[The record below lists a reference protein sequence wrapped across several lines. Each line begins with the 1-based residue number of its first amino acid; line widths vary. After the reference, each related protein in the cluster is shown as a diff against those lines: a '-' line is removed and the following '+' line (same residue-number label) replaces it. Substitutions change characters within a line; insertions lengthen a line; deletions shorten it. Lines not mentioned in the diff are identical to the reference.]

1 MFWDCLSIQP
11 TWIVLFFQMSVGSD
25 SDLNENDKDPYQQSV
40 QENEIYICEE
50 TLKGVDNILNEYLI
64 LDEYLMNL
72 DVPEF
77 NFPVDTSH
85 FDVDPNPIN
94 QSIFSA
100 DTSVPPDLNPNPINQ
115 SIFLAGI
122 SVQPDLNPDPINQ
135 GPADVSNDNSIGT
148 PSNNLPLRE
157 STNVLEN
164 GLKKKRARTQVE
176 KSERNAKKYPV
187 LQPCKESCSKRCIT
201 NFSSDDRAL
210 INSRFWKLSFT
221 ERRQWLAAYINQ
233 VDVKNK
239 TSQQKD
245 GGHLS
250 SREYLLHLKGSNN
263 LIVCKSMLLNTRG
276 LKSDGTKTEMV
287 LAQSQS
293 CDGAIAPIED
303 RRGSHPPSNK
313 CDAEVIYFY
322 INSCNPVISHYK
334 RKNAAYKRYLNPELS
349 TKEMYK
355 NFSDSKE
362 NNKTYCNAFKSEN
375 VGFS

>member
-245 GGHLS
+245 GGHLP

>member
-1 MFWDCLSIQP
+1 MFWDRLSIQP
-11 TWIVLFFQMSVGSD
+11 TWIVFFFQMSVGSD

-122 SVQPDLNPDPINQ
+122 SAQPDLNPNLVNQ
-135 GPADVSNDNSIGT
+135 GSAHVSNGNSIGT

-164 GLKKKRARTQVE
+164 GPKKKRARTQVE

-245 GGHLS
+245 GGHLP

-322 INSCNPVISHYK
+322 KNSCNPAISHYK